1 MIPRNVQITLVLLLV
16 AILGSGI
23 YILLLH
29 RRTEEGL
36 RRASDQRPVAAPVA
50 GSNETVKLTI
60 AYDEDGVFRTRDI
73 SAIVPSESSARA
85 KSVLEALIGYYL
97 SKPSPHELADG
108 SAVNS
113 VFMVNQ
119 KLAVVDLNQ
128 ALADGHRSGVMVEDF
143 TVISLIDTLATNLPQ
158 VEQVKILINGKE
170 RETLAGHADIR
181 SIYSTAAIHK
191 VVAQLQ

>member
-1 MIPRNVQITLVLLLV
+1 VIPRNVQITLVLLLV

-60 AYDEDGVFRTRDI
+60 AYDEDGVFRTRYI

-108 SAVNS
+108 SAVNG

-181 SIYSTAAIHK
+181 SIYSTTAIHK

>member
-1 MIPRNVQITLVLLLV
+1 VIPRNVQITLVLLLV
-16 AILGSGI
+16 AIFGSGI

-29 RRTEEGL
+29 RGTEENL

-50 GSNETVKLTI
+50 GTNETLKLTI

-73 SAIVPSESSARA
+73 SAIVPPEPSARA

-97 SKPSPHELADG
+97 SKPSPHELAEG
-108 SAVNS
+108 SAVNG

-128 ALADGHRSGVMVEDF
+128 ALAEGHRSGVMVEDF
-143 TVISLIDTLATNLPQ
+143 TVMSLIDTLASNLPQ
-158 VEQVKILINGKE
+158 LQQVKILINGKE

-181 SIYSTAAIHK
+181 STYSTAAIHK

>member
-1 MIPRNVQITLVLLLV
+1 VIPRNVQITLVLLLV

-50 GSNETVKLTI
+50 GSNEIVKLTI

>member
-1 MIPRNVQITLVLLLV
+1 MIPRNVQITLMLLLV
-16 AILGSGI
+16 AIFGSGI

-29 RRTEEGL
+29 RGTEESL
-36 RRASDQRPVAAPVA
+36 RRASDQRPVAAPIA
-50 GSNETVKLTI
+50 GSNEILQLTI
-60 AYDEDGVFRTRDI
+60 AYDEDGVFRTRNI
-73 SAIVPSESSARA
+73 SAVVPSEPSARA
-85 KSVLEALIGYYL
+85 KSVLEALIAYYL

-108 SAVNS
+108 SGVNS
-113 VFMVNQ
+113 VFMVNR

-128 ALADGHRSGVMVEDF
+128 ALAEGHRSGVMVEDF

-158 VEQVKILINGKE
+158 LERVKILINGRE

>member
-1 MIPRNVQITLVLLLV
+1 VIPRNVQITLVLLLV

-60 AYDEDGVFRTRDI
+60 AYDEDGVFRTRYI

-181 SIYSTAAIHK
+181 SIYSTTAIHK

>member
-29 RRTEEGL
+29 RGTEESL
-36 RRASDQRPVAAPVA
+36 RRASDQRPVAAPIA
-50 GSNETVKLTI
+50 GSNEILQLTI
-60 AYDEDGVFRTRDI
+60 AYDEDGVFRTRSI
-73 SAIVPSESSARA
+73 SAVVPSEPSARA
-85 KSVLEALIGYYL
+85 KSILEALIGYYL
-97 SKPSPHELADG
+97 SKPSPHQLAEG
-108 SAVNS
+108 SGVNS
-113 VFMVNQ
+113 VFMVNRR
-119 KLAVVDLNQ
+119 LAVVDLNQ
-128 ALADGHRSGVMVEDF
+128 ALAEGHRSGVMVEDF
-143 TVISLIDTLATNLPQ
+143 TLISLIDTLAANLPQ
-158 VEQVKILINGKE
+158 LERVKILINGKE